1 MDEIHYWIWLSKLNL
16 NPNDLRNCL
25 KNNHLENIWKM
36 REKELTNY
44 FSKQDVDKI
53 LQQRNKKEL
62 SDYAKYLKKHK
73 INILTFK
80 DKNFPKG
87 LNYIDDGPV
96 IIYALGDTSALNKT
110 GIAIVGSR
118 NCSKYGQTVSQA
130 FAYSL
135 SKNNINI
142 ISGLAIGIDKAA
154 HEGSILAG
162 GQTIAVVGT
171 GLDIIYP
178 KENKEL
184 FFNIIN
190 KNGLIISEFPL
201 GIKPYNYNFPKRNR
215 IISAISEGVL
225 VVEATKKSG
234 ALITVEFGLEQGKNI
249 YAIPRKHFK

>member
-1 MDEIHYWIWLSKLNL
+1 M
-16 NPNDLRNCL
+16 
-25 KNNHLENIWKM
+25 
-36 REKELTNY
+36 
-44 FSKQDVDKI
+44 
-53 LQQRNKKEL
+53 
-62 SDYAKYLKKHK
+62 
-73 INILTFK
+73 
-80 DKNFPKG
+80 
-87 LNYIDDGPV
+87 
-96 IIYALGDTSALNKT
+96 
-110 GIAIVGSR
+110 
-118 NCSKYGQTVSQA
+118 
-130 FAYSL
+130 
-135 SKNNINI
+135 
-142 ISGLAIGIDKAA
+142 
-154 HEGSILAG
+154 AG